1 MPNKLG
7 GFAHP
12 RRFFNQVDNGRLYNA
27 LVMIAYL
34 TRVIEGDGIWAEQL
48 RSLMDRYPRTPQN
61 LMGFLTDWNR
71 FDIWQ
76 A

>member
-1 MPNKLG
+1 MPNRLG

-12 RRFFNQVDNGRLYNA
+12 RRFFNLVDNGRLYNA

-34 TRVIEGDGIWAEQL
+34 TRVIEGDGRWAEQL
-48 RSLMDRYPRTPQN
+48 RALMDRYPRIPQN
-61 LMGFLTDWNR
+61 RMGFLTNWNR

-76 A
+76 D